1 MQEKLT
7 AYIASAKYTS
17 FDYFEEF
24 TASDNGDS
32 RKYTQGLA
40 LIEI

>member
-7 AYIASAKYTS
+7 AYIARAKYTS

-32 RKYTQGLA
+32 RSIRKG
-40 LIEI
+40 